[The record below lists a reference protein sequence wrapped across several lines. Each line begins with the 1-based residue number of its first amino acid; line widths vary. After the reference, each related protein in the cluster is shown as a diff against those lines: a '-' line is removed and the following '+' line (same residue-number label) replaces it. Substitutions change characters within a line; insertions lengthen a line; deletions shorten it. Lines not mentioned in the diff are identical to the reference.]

1 MKHAQLK
8 MTAEVTGVL
17 TKGKGDFEEELE
29 EEWELWLTSVQIC
42 VSELGTAASVLSVL
56 SRCRK

>member
-29 EEWELWLTSVQIC
+29 E
-42 VSELGTAASVLSVL
+42 
-56 SRCRK
+56 